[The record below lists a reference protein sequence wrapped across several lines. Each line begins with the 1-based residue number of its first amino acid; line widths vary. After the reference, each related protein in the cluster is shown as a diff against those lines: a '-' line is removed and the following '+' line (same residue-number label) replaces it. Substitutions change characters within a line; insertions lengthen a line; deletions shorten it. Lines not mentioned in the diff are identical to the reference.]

1 MAVTPLKD
9 AVAGR
14 DVKEENYEA
23 EAGQNKRSSTGLLCF
38 SHRARL
44 HLNCRML
51 HPSPGDLSQLGSN
64 GQRYGCKSFN
74 GALVEGV
81 FAVVL
86 LAVAVE

>member
-1 MAVTPLKD
+1 MSVTPLKD

-38 SHRARL
+38 LHRARL

-51 HPSPGDLSQLGSN
+51 RPSPGDLSQLGSN
-64 GQRYGCKSFN
+64 GQQYGCTSFHR
-74 GALVEGV
+74 ALVEGV